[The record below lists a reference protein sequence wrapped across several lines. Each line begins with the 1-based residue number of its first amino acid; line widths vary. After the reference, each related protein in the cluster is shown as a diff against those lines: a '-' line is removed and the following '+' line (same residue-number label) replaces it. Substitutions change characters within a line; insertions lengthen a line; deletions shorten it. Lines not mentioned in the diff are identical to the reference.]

1 MLDKNELERRLV
13 GWASEYGGGR
23 YENLGY
29 ASRNI
34 LQTLIE
40 HGGFVPDARGFTRT
54 PIRNA
59 ADEVEQAVRAMED
72 GGMFKP
78 GRVLRCEY
86 FMPNSAEDA
95 RLRNLRVIGLP
106 MSRAGYYIYLGQA
119 KAYISG
125 ALSARVVAA

>member
-29 ASRNI
+29 ASRNL

-40 HGGFVPDARGFTRT
+40 HGGFVPDARGFARA
-54 PIRNA
+54 PVRNA
-59 ADEVEQAVRAMED
+59 ADEVEIAVRAMET

-78 GRVLRCEY
+78 GRVIRCEY
-86 FMPNSAEDA
+86 FMGDSALDA
-95 RLRNLRVIGLP
+95 KIKALRRIGLP
-106 MSRAGYYIYLGQA
+106 MSAEGFQTYLNES
-119 KAYISG
+119 KDY
-125 ALSARVVAA
+125 LRRVLKSKRVAA